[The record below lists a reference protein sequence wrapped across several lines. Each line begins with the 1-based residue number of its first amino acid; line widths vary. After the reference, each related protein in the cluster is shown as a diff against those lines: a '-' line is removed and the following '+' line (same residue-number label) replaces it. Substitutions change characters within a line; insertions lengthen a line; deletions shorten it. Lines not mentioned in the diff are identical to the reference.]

1 MEYYFIPAYEEN
13 EYTKILHD
21 NEKQKVIN
29 NMNSWSI
36 NAYINGDGLI
46 KEK

>member
-1 MEYYFIPAYEEN
+1 MNYKFIPAYQSN
-13 EYTKILHD
+13 EYTKILYND
-21 NEKQKVIN
+21 EKQKVIN

-36 NAYINGDGLI
+36 NAIIDNDGII